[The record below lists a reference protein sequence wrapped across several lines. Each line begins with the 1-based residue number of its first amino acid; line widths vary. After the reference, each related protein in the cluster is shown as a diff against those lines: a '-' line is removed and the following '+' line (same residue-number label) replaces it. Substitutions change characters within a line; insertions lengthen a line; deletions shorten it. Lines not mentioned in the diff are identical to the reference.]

1 MCACICSAATSQLFD
16 SSVLIAVDL
25 KKAEEIEDT
34 EFRKKTLAELRAMD
48 RSRST
53 LIQLCRQLYID
64 QKYVRAF
71 MHAWCTSQPAE
82 CMQCICV
89 AGSAFYGHRLK
100 PSDALIHGTRRATAY
115 V

>member
-1 MCACICSAATSQLFD
+1 MHICSAATSQLFD

-71 MHAWCTSQPAE
+71 MHAWCTSQPAK